1 MFTLL
6 FLAML
11 SVLLF
16 TSSQS
21 TRSSLDRMSLA
32 FGVAAKPYPPLKP
45 KGKGKG
51 KDKFMHLMARAKY
64 AGTGVVGLSG
74 KIAGTVFL
82 SNGVVRVWKKPNNV
96 RNAFTQFVRGMF
108 SGTSTAWKSLTPTE
122 VLSWTAQSAL
132 YLSRAVFAE
141 KRQLKG
147 NAIFQRVNNVLA
159 SIGVAPMTSCPGIA
173 APVFIPIS
181 ETATGAQTGQTL
193 TIDITDFNGATAVP
207 ANTYV
212 KVYATSQRN
221 VGQSS
226 FSPSDYRYIG
236 FFPAAT
242 ATNPLDIATEYIA
255 RFGALVAGQ
264 RISLQTEV
272 VTTNGTTSFSMGGR
286 FTTDVVIGA

>member
-1 MFTLL
+1 MVTFLLLAVMLMVAFTI
-6 FLAML
+6 
-11 SVLLF
+11 
-16 TSSQS
+16 SSDS
-21 TRSSLDRMSLA
+21 RSQLNRMSLA
-32 FGVAAKPYPPLKP
+32 FGVANKPYQPSKP
-45 KGKGKG
+45 KPKGKG

-74 KIAGTVFL
+74 KINGTVFL

-96 RNAFTQFVRGMF
+96 RNALTQFVRGMF
-108 SGTSTAWKSLTPTE
+108 SGTSTAWKTLTPAE

-132 YLSRAVFAE
+132 YFSKAVFATTY
-141 KRQLKG
+141 QLKG
-147 NAIFQRVNNVLA
+147 NAIFQRVNNILA
-159 SIGVAPMTSCPGIA
+159 SLGLTPVTSCPGIA
-173 APVFIPIS
+173 TPTFIPVT
-181 ETATGAQTGQTL
+181 EVAAGAQTGQTL
-193 TIDITDFNGATAVP
+193 TIDITDFNGGTVVP
-207 ANTYV
+207 ADTYI

-226 FSPSDYRYIG
+226 FSPSAYRYIG
-236 FFPAAT
+236 FYPPTT

-272 VTTNGTTSFSMGGR
+272 VSTDGTTTFGKGGR

>member
-11 SVLLF
+11 ATLLYVS
-16 TSSQS
+16 TQS
-21 TRSSLDRMSLA
+21 TRSQMDRVSLA
-32 FGVAAKPYPPLKP
+32 FGVANKPYTPQKP
-45 KGKGKG
+45 KPKGKG

-96 RNAFTQFVRGMF
+96 RNALTQFVRGMF
-108 SGTSTAWKSLTPTE
+108 SGTSTAWKSLSAAE
-122 VLSWTAQSAL
+122 VKSWTSRSSL
-132 YLSRAVFAE
+132 YFSRAVFAE
-141 KRQLKG
+141 THQLKG
-147 NAIFQRVNNVLA
+147 NAIFQRVNNILA
-159 SIGVAPMTSCPGIA
+159 SIGLPPLTSAPGIA
-173 APVFIPIS
+173 TPVFIPVT
-181 ETATGAQTGQTL
+181 EDAAGAQTGQTL
-193 TIDITDFNGATAVP
+193 TIDITDFNGATAIP
-207 ANTYV
+207 AGSYV

-236 FFPAAT
+236 FYAPT
-242 ATNPLDIATEYIA
+242 EVTNPLDVATEYIA
-255 RFGALVAGQ
+255 AFGALVAGQ

-272 VTTNGTTSFSMGGR
+272 ITTNGTTTFGKSGK